1 MGGGEGSVGLITY
14 MRTDAPVISRDAQEA
29 ARNYIVRNYGA
40 EFYPPKPNV
49 FRSGEKAQEAH
60 EAIRPTDV
68 NRTPASLVNVL
79 DPQELKLYD
88 LIWRRFVAS
97 QMANAKFNQRTVL
110 FDAQAQTKAAS
121 DSYTFSAT
129 ATDVV
134 FPGFMKVM
142 ELDVRKLISMP
153 DGKDTETQ
161 DDEDEDI
168 EVKLPKLDSGE
179 KLKTESL
186 MSDQKATKPPARY
199 SEAMLI
205 DALEKNG
212 IGRPSTYATIM
223 ETIIKHNYVTRE
235 RKTLIPTELGQN
247 VIDILVA
254 KLPNL
259 FNVGF
264 TAEMETDLDKV
275 EDGEMT
281 WIALMDEFYGRFK
294 TWMDGT
300 KDPPAETASV
310 QKLIVALNEVKEW
323 LPAEKRGRRTYDD
336 NKLVTS
342 IREQLEEAQ
351 KPISQRQ
358 QSALASMVWRYRAQ
372 ISGAEELLKSLGLE
386 EVIKTENPETPK
398 ETVEKIE
405 LILTAVLSD
414 NQRRFITSLQN
425 QIKSGRNLSPKQ
437 VAAADR
443 IFETILTTLENKEEV
458 AEKFKVEVVEAEAE
472 ADEES
477 PVLLASLARITEWKE
492 PVKRGRRV
500 FDDAEFYKSVKD
512 QFERKGAL
520 SVKQRAAMQKM
531 IARYKDQIGE

>member
-1 MGGGEGSVGLITY
+1 M
-14 MRTDAPVISRDAQEA
+14 
-29 ARNYIVRNYGA
+29 
-40 EFYPPKPNV
+40 
-49 FRSGEKAQEAH
+49 
-60 EAIRPTDV
+60 
-68 NRTPASLVNVL
+68 
-79 DPQELKLYD
+79 
-88 LIWRRFVAS
+88 
-97 QMANAKFNQRTVL
+97 
-110 FDAQAQTKAAS
+110 
-121 DSYTFSAT
+121 
-129 ATDVV
+129 
-134 FPGFMKVM
+134 
-142 ELDVRKLISMP
+142 
-153 DGKDTETQ
+153 
-161 DDEDEDI
+161 
-168 EVKLPKLDSGE
+168 
-179 KLKTESL
+179 
-186 MSDQKATKPPARY
+186 
-199 SEAMLI
+199 
-205 DALEKNG
+205 
-212 IGRPSTYATIM
+212 
-223 ETIIKHNYVTRE
+223 
-235 RKTLIPTELGQN
+235 
-247 VIDILVA
+247 IDILVA